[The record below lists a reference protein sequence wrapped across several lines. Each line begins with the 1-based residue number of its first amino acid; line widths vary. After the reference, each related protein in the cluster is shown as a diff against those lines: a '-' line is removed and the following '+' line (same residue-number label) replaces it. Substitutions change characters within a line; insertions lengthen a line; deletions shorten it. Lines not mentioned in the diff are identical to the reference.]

1 MGMSSNIYEHYM
13 LREILEEP
21 GALRRTI
28 DLERGRIR
36 SVANRVVAEN
46 YEMIYITGS
55 GTSYHAGLASQ
66 YALSNLSGLTAS
78 TLPASEFDRWV
89 PRRFS
94 RRTLLIAI
102 SQSGESSDILEAAD
116 AASER
121 GIPIL
126 AVTNTPGSSL
136 AEKADFQIFPRSG
149 RENAVPATKTYVT
162 QLMSLFML
170 SLELAMRRVGNDEL
184 SDFRERLY
192 MAPQAAE
199 CTLKSLISKVREA
212 SRRFKDL
219 NVIFLLGS
227 GSNFATAL
235 EGALKLKETC
245 NVFSEGFATGEF
257 LHGPLRLVNEGTL
270 VIMMATP
277 DEIESIVELNRSL
290 KGFGA
295 FTMLISEGTP
305 KVTRLSNEVDEIFTV
320 SSGMPRIFSP
330 LLYVLPLQVF
340 AYYSS
345 VIRGFNPDRP
355 EKLRKVV
362 R

>member
-1 MGMSSNIYEHYM
+1 M

-21 GALRRTI
+21 EALRRTI
-28 DLERGRIR
+28 DLERDRIR

-66 YALSNLSGLTAS
+66 YALSNLSGLMAS
-78 TLPASEFDRWV
+78 TLPASEFNRWV
-89 PRRFS
+89 PRRIS

-162 QLMSLFML
+162 QLMSLFMF
-170 SLELAMRRVGNDEL
+170 SLEIATRRVGNDEL

-192 MAPQAAE
+192 LAPQAAE
-199 CTLKSLISKVREA
+199 CTLKSLISKVKEA
-212 SRRFKDL
+212 SVRFKDL
-219 NVIFLLGS
+219 NAIFLLGS
-227 GSNFATAL
+227 GSNYATAL

-245 NVFSEGFATGEF
+245 NVFSEGFATREF
-257 LHGPLRLVNEGTL
+257 LHGPLRLVNEDTL
-270 VIMMATP
+270 VIMMAAP

-295 FTMLISEGTP
+295 FTMLISEETP
-305 KVTRLSNEVDEIFTV
+305 RATRISSEMDEIFTV

-330 LLYVLPLQVF
+330 LLYILPLQIF

-345 VIRGFNPDRP
+345 VFRGFNPDRP